1 MSKHCSYSLHKRLFW
16 RLLAVQSVVLIL
28 VMIVLISVAKIWDY
42 RSTEGTIEILRQAVF
57 RQPTGALGLRETE
70 DIRQLR
76 KDAPDLWY
84 TIRDMQ
90 GHVLTEGRI
99 PKEYASIGNT
109 LDHVGQAR
117 FGENLGDHDR
127 PAARMKWIAMDG
139 GQVQFLTGTDGPNPL
154 APFLFGVSLI
164 LAKMVIPIVAVMA
177 LGALIATPLVVRRSL
192 VGIDQA
198 ALQADT
204 IDIDQRGGRL
214 SADDIPDEIAPLVR
228 AVNRALGRL
237 DEGYERQER
246 FLTDAAHELRTPIA
260 ILNTRIGSLP
270 HSSIKTD
277 LLEDAARLAVLT
289 EQMLDLQR
297 LKQGKV
303 QFSKVDLGQLA
314 RKVIIEMAP
323 LAFAAGYTVQFEVDG
338 AGEIDGDPL
347 ALQRAL
353 MNILQNAINHGGR
366 KGIISL
372 TSGCN
377 WIEVSDE
384 GPGIPAD
391 VRDRIFEPFFKR
403 HHDGR
408 GAGLGLNLVR
418 DIIRLHG
425 GEVTIDNRNP
435 GAVCRLSF
443 PLERAAGGDT
453 PQRLARV
460 MDSIASP

>member
-1 MSKHCSYSLHKRLFW
+1 MSKRCSYSLRKRLFW

-28 VMIVLISVAKIWDY
+28 VMIVLISVGKISEF
-42 RSTEGTIEILRQAVF
+42 RSTEGTIEVLGQAVF
-57 RQPTGALGLRETE
+57 RQPTGELSLRETE
-70 DIRQLR
+70 DLRQLR

-84 TIRDMQ
+84 TIRDLQ
-90 GHVLTEGRI
+90 GHVLTEGLV
-99 PKEYASIGNT
+99 PEEYAAIGNT
-109 LDHVGQAR
+109 LDHVGQAK
-117 FGENLGDHDR
+117 FGSNLDDHDR
-127 PAARMKWIAMDG
+127 PAARMKWIATDG
-139 GQVQFLTGTDGPNPL
+139 GQLQFLTGTGPNSSTFIL
-154 APFLFGVSLI
+154 LKLSLV
-164 LAKMVIPIVAVMA
+164 LAKIVIPIVAVMA

-214 SADDIPDEIAPLVR
+214 SENDTPEEIAPLVH

-303 QFSKVDLGQLA
+303 QFIKIDLGQLA

-323 LAFAAGYTVQFEVDG
+323 LAFAAGYTVQFDVDG
-338 AGEIDGDPL
+338 AGEIEGDPL

-391 VRDRIFEPFFKR
+391 MEDRIFEPFFKR

-418 DIIRLHG
+418 DILRMHG
-425 GEVTIDNRNP
+425 GEVTINNRSP
-435 GAVCRLSF
+435 GAVCRLRF
-443 PLERAAGGDT
+443 PPDKSAGVYT
-453 PQRLARV
+453 PSHLAT
-460 MDSIASP
+460 A

>member
-1 MSKHCSYSLHKRLFW
+1 MTQQCPYSLRKRLFW

-28 VMIVLISVAKIWDY
+28 VVIVLISVGQMFDY
-42 RSTEGTIEILRQAVF
+42 RSTEGTIEILRRAVF
-57 RQPTGALGLRETE
+57 RQPTGELSLRETE
-70 DIRQLR
+70 DLRQLR

-84 TIRDMQ
+84 TIRDTQ

-99 PKEYASIGNT
+99 PDEYASIGNA

-117 FGENLGDHDR
+117 LGWNLGDQDR
-127 PAARMKWIAMDG
+127 PAAARMKWIAMDW
-139 GQVQFLTGTDGPNPL
+139 GQAQFLTGTDGPNSIT
-154 APFLFGVSLI
+154 FILFGVSLT
-164 LAKMVIPIVAVMA
+164 LAKFVVPIVAVMA
-177 LGALIATPLVVRRSL
+177 LGALIATPMVVRRSL
-192 VGIDQA
+192 VGINQA

-204 IDIDQRGGRL
+204 IDVDQRGGRL
-214 SADDIPDEIAPLVR
+214 SANDIPEEVAPLMR

-270 HSSIKTD
+270 HSAVKTD

-303 QFSKVDLGQLA
+303 QFTNINLGQLA

-338 AGEIDGDPL
+338 AGEIEGDPL

-391 VRDRIFEPFFKR
+391 LQERIFEPFFKR

-418 DIIRLHG
+418 DIMRMHR
-425 GEVTIDNRNP
+425 GEVTFDNRSP

-443 PLERAAGGDT
+443 PSDGTADDKT
-453 PQRLARV
+453 VSHLARA
-460 MDSIASP
+460 MD

>member
-1 MSKHCSYSLHKRLFW
+1 
-16 RLLAVQSVVLIL
+16 
-28 VMIVLISVAKIWDY
+28 
-42 RSTEGTIEILRQAVF
+42 
-57 RQPTGALGLRETE
+57 
-70 DIRQLR
+70 
-76 KDAPDLWY
+76 
-84 TIRDMQ
+84 
-90 GHVLTEGRI
+90 
-99 PKEYASIGNT
+99 
-109 LDHVGQAR
+109 
-117 FGENLGDHDR
+117 
-127 PAARMKWIAMDG
+127 
-139 GQVQFLTGTDGPNPL
+139 
-154 APFLFGVSLI
+154 
-164 LAKMVIPIVAVMA
+164 MA

-214 SADDIPDEIAPLVR
+214 SEHDIPEEIAPLVH

-303 QFSKVDLGQLA
+303 QFTKVDLGQLA

-323 LAFAAGYTVQFEVDG
+323 LAFAAGYTVQFDVEG
-338 AGEIDGDPL
+338 AGEIEGDPL

-366 KGIISL
+366 KGIIAL
-372 TSGCN
+372 TAGCN

-391 VRDRIFEPFFKR
+391 MRDRIFEPFFKR

-418 DIIRLHG
+418 DILRMHG

-443 PLERAAGGDT
+443 PPDKTAGVHT
-453 PQRLARV
+453 PPRLAT
-460 MDSIASP
+460 A

>member
-1 MSKHCSYSLHKRLFW
+1 MSKRCSYSLHKRLFW

-28 VMIVLISVAKIWDY
+28 VMIVLISVGKIFDY

-57 RQPTGALGLRETE
+57 RQPTGELSLRETQ
-70 DIRQLR
+70 DLRQLR

-99 PKEYASIGNT
+99 PEEYATIGNT

-117 FGENLGDHDR
+117 FGSNLGDRDR
-127 PAARMKWIAMDG
+127 PAVRMKWIATDG
-139 GQVQFLTGTDGPNPL
+139 GQVQFLTGTDGPNSL
-154 APFLFGVSLI
+154 TFILYGVSLI
-164 LAKMVIPIVAVMA
+164 LAKLVIPVVAVMA

-198 ALQADT
+198 ALEADT

-214 SADDIPDEIAPLVR
+214 SANDIPEEIAPLVR

-303 QFSKVDLGQLA
+303 QFTKVDLGQLA
-314 RKVIIEMAP
+314 RRVIIEMAP
-323 LAFAAGYTVQFEVDG
+323 LAFAAGYTVQFDVDG
-338 AGEIDGDPL
+338 AGEIEGDPL

-366 KGIISL
+366 KGIIAL
-372 TSGCN
+372 TAGCN

-391 VRDRIFEPFFKR
+391 MRDRIFEPFFKR

-418 DIIRLHG
+418 DILRMHG

-443 PLERAAGGDT
+443 PPDKTAGVHT
-453 PQRLARV
+453 PPRLAT
-460 MDSIASP
+460 A

>member
-1 MSKHCSYSLHKRLFW
+1 MNKLCPYSLRKRLFW
-16 RLLAVQSVVLIL
+16 RLLAVQSVVLLL
-28 VMIVLISVAKIWDY
+28 VVVVLISVGQIFNFWSPD
-42 RSTEGTIEILRQAVF
+42 GTIEILRRAVA
-57 RQPTGALGLRETE
+57 RQPSGELSLRETE
-70 DIRQLR
+70 DLRQLR
-76 KDAPDLWY
+76 KDAPDLWF
-84 TIRDMQ
+84 TIRDTQ

-99 PKEYASIGNT
+99 PEEYAGIGNT

-117 FGENLGDHDR
+117 FGRDIGDHDR
-127 PAARMKWIAMDG
+127 PIARMRWIATDW
-139 GQVQFLTGTDGPNPL
+139 GQVQFLTSTDGPNSRISIL
-154 APFLFGVSLI
+154 LSVSLI
-164 LAKMVIPIVAVMA
+164 LAKVVIPIVAVMA
-177 LGALIATPLVVRRSL
+177 LGALIATPIVVRRSL

-204 IDIDQRGGRL
+204 IDVDQRGGRL
-214 SADDIPDEIAPLVR
+214 SADDIPEEIAPLVR

-270 HSSIKTD
+270 HSSVKTD

-303 QFSKVDLGQLA
+303 QFTKVDLGQLA

-323 LAFAAGYTVQFEVDG
+323 LAFAAGYTVQFDVDG
-338 AGEIDGDPL
+338 AGEIEGDPL
-347 ALQRAL
+347 ALQRAV

-366 KGIISL
+366 KGVISL
-372 TSGCN
+372 SAGCN

-391 VRDRIFEPFFKR
+391 LEERIFEPFFKR

-418 DIIRLHG
+418 DILRLHG
-425 GEVTIDNRNP
+425 GEVTICNRNP

-443 PLERAAGGDT
+443 PSDRAAGDDT
-453 PQRLARV
+453 PLRV
-460 MDSIASP
+460 ATA